1 MLGSGDEPGRNSILI
16 RVEHRGKI
24 LYHKSTTNHNKGEI
38 SMLNQDYTA
47 KLLNLEDVMI
57 TNVENISE
65 ELHIYIELP
74 RKEHTCPACG
84 AVTDRVHDYRTQR
97 IKDVPLARNTFL
109 HLRKRRYRCSCGKRF
124 FERNTF
130 LPRYYRVTSR
140 LVSEIIHAFEK
151 TVSAKEIGCRFNVSG
166 MTAMRYFRC
175 VNHKVRELP
184 EVLSLD
190 EFKGNSGGQKYNS
203 IVADPQNHKVIDI
216 LPNRYE
222 NDLIRYFLQFESRK
236 NVKYFVCDMNPHFRQ
251 VGKVCFKNAVIVADR
266 YHVIRQAYW
275 AMERV
280 RKNEQNKLSA
290 RFRKYFK
297 KSKYLLM
304 KPMEKLTDEEAD
316 RLALMFEIAPRLA
329 DAYRLKNEFL
339 TVIRSKS
346 SAEGKQKLADWLLAV
361 EVMDLPEFHD
371 CTKAYHNWFN
381 EILNSMDVPWSNGFI
396 EGCNN
401 KTKVLKRVCFG
412 MRNFRNFRNRILFCH
427 T

>member
-1 MLGSGDEPGRNSILI
+1 MLSQN
-16 RVEHRGKI
+16 
-24 LYHKSTTNHNKGEI
+24 
-38 SMLNQDYTA
+38 YTA
-47 KLLNLEDVMI
+47 KLLNLEDVII
-57 TNVENISE
+57 TDVENISE

-74 RKEHTCPACG
+74 RTEHTCPACG
-84 AVTDRVHDYRTQR
+84 SVADRVHDYRMQT

-140 LVSEIIHAFEK
+140 LVAEIIHAFEK
-151 TVSAKEIGCRFNVSG
+151 VVSAKEIGSRFNVSG
-166 MTAMRYFRC
+166 TTAMRYFRC
-175 VNHKVRELP
+175 VNFKPKKLP
-184 EVLSLD
+184 EVVSLD

-203 IVADPQNHKVIDI
+203 IVADPKNHKIIDI

-222 NDLIRYFLQFESRK
+222 NDLIRYFSQFESRK
-236 NVKYFVCDMNPHFRQ
+236 NVKYFVCDMNPHFRE
-251 VGKVCFKNAVIVADR
+251 VGKACFKNAVIVADR
-266 YHVIRQAYW
+266 YHVIRQVYW

-290 RFRKYFK
+290 GFRKYFK
-297 KSKYLLM
+297 KSRYLLM

-316 RLALMFEIAPRLA
+316 KLALMFEIAPRLA

-346 SAEGKQKLADWLLAV
+346 SAEGKRKLADWLMAV
-361 EVMDLPEFHD
+361 EVMDLPEFSD
-371 CTKAYHNWFN
+371 CSRAYHNWFK

-412 MRNFRNFRNRILFCH
+412 MRNFRNFRNRILFCR